1 MLPTGP
7 ATAPAWQAGQYRRR
21 GADRGG
27 GGWAVPTGGFAC
39 AIVILA
45 MLVAGAAS
53 VCVGRWWPFPA
64 AAAMAAGTA
73 AVLTA
78 ARRADMTAQRLA
90 RHPGRWRSRL
100 AAGLARLASHRVGP
114 QRGAGLLAAS
124 GLSVLGEAGLLA
136 ASFGVAGRPV
146 PWRGLMLAC
155 AASRSAG
162 PKPVAAAGTAP
173 WMSGGLAACREG
185 DPSLSADTAC
195 IR

>member
-27 GGWAVPTGGFAC
+27 GVWAVPTGGFAC

-45 MLVAGAAS
+45 MLVTGAAS
-53 VCVGRWWPFPA
+53 VGVGRWWLFPA

-78 ARRADMTAQRLA
+78 ARRAGMTVQRLA
-90 RHPGRWRSRL
+90 RHPGWWRSRL
-100 AAGLARLASHRVGP
+100 ATGLAGGQPPGRSAAWCGNAGG
-114 QRGAGLLAAS
+114 QRPERARRGRAA
-124 GLSVLGEAGLLA
+124 A